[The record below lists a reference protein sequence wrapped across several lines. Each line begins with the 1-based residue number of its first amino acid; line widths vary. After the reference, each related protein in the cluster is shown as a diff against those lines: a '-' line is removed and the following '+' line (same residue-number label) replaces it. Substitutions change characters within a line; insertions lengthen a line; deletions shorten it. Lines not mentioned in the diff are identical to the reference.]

1 MIHSTSKFK
10 FTKQC
15 QINKAEKLKIPLLLR
30 KQTMLS
36 IHQTQPKRSIS
47 IPIQHQ
53 TITPRP
59 AYDAANMSQF
69 PLQTGV
75 VTHYQDSAD
84 DSDGVEED
92 EEARCPIHI
101 EVHTPLHVYGDNNKL
116 AIDPSMSANKIAM
129 AVVSALKQ
137 MAGGDSCIPMVDGE
151 GQPRAIKVTIVAGT
165 RVQGSRNTIGE
176 KAVLSLVAD
185 VDAKHKAVEMAQ
197 KEKEDH
203 EKSRGGKHERANSN
217 PTRMDSKRTRLD

>member
-1 MIHSTSKFK
+1 
-10 FTKQC
+10 
-15 QINKAEKLKIPLLLR
+15 
-30 KQTMLS
+30 
-36 IHQTQPKRSIS
+36 
-47 IPIQHQ
+47 
-53 TITPRP
+53 
-59 AYDAANMSQF
+59 MSQL

-75 VTHYQDSAD
+75 VTHYQDPGD
-84 DSDGVEED
+84 DSDVEEED

-137 MAGGDSCIPMVDGE
+137 MAGGEHCIPMVDGE
-151 GQPRAIKVTIVAGT
+151 GEPRAIKVTIVAGT
-165 RVQGSRNTIGE
+165 RVQGCRNTIGE

-185 VDAKHKAVEMAQ
+185 VDAKQKEVEMAE

-203 EKSRGGKHERANSN
+203 EKKSRGGKRERANSN
-217 PTRMDSKRTRLD
+217 STKMDSKRTRLD